1 MKDCLVSFSK
11 IYKTEKEMA
20 ALTKASLEDEIKVA
34 MKMAEEAYEEL
45 DAVKK
50 KLQTAQVDLVYLRG
64 LANHFKNKYPE
75 ESRIWRF
82 MNEDE

>member
-1 MKDCLVSFSK
+1 
-11 IYKTEKEMA
+11 MA
-20 ALTKASLEDEIKVA
+20 ALTKASLEDEIRVA
-34 MKMAEEAYEEL
+34 MKTAEEAYEEL

-64 LANHFKNKYPE
+64 LVNHFKNKYPE

-82 MNEDE
+82 AHGNE